1 MRAEKRFVRDS
12 AGCGRMNSAIENP
25 FVRNSIPIY
34 GRMNSSAPK
43 QRQDLNSSFSYLE
56 TTERRKRTSR
66 EEAA

>member
-1 MRAEKRFVRDS
+1 MRAEKR
-12 AGCGRMNSAIENP
+12 